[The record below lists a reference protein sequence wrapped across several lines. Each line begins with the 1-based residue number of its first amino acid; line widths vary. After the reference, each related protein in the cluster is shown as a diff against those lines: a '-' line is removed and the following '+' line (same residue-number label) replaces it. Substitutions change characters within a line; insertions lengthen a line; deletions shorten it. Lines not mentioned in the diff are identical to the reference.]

1 MKMTKKNTK
10 NAAVEFQTCREA
22 VDYAVATEERY
33 KAIFLNGPK
42 AMKSDDVDRLVD
54 AGVAFSF
61 LCDHKGRLVT
71 IPVH

>member
-1 MKMTKKNTK
+1 MATHLHLD
-10 NAAVEFQTCREA
+10 AIEFQTYRAA
-22 VDYAVATEERY
+22 VDYAVTTNERY

-61 LCDHKGRLVT
+61 LCDHKGRVVT
-71 IPVH
+71 IPVN